1 MSSDTVD
8 LSRKFTIVL
17 CIKTTTHR
25 QEIDAV
31 DRFIRVGIVSYK
43 KYMKLEDVHE
53 IIVITPPKERF
64 DIETR
69 LKEAAPEFPWRVL
82 SENDLVD
89 PTLSVGWAKQQTAK
103 MVISKR
109 VRTPIY
115 LIIDDDT
122 FAVRPFGFDDLH
134 FGAAPDAKPRVRFN
148 RTPIDF
154 PFFFYWS
161 SEVMGADFEGLVQ
174 PQPFHMAITPEIFV
188 TSVARDLVAYLER
201 RHGGNW
207 QKAIVDNKYTE
218 YCVYWIFLLMRKETD
233 KFYATGAD
241 APPLYDA
248 ATTGAEHDLSTQ
260 MREAFRPGGN
270 HIFSFVQTSLPVST
284 DAVLAEIKKYVPD
297 F

>member
-109 VRTPIY
+109 S
-115 LIIDDDT
+115 
-122 FAVRPFGFDDLH
+122 FG
-134 FGAAPDAKPRVRFN
+134 GVM
-148 RTPIDF
+148 TMISCT
-154 PFFFYWS
+154 S
-161 SEVMGADFEGLVQ
+161 SSFM
-174 PQPFHMAITPEIFV
+174 
-188 TSVARDLVAYLER
+188 Y
-201 RHGGNW
+201 
-207 QKAIVDNKYTE
+207 
-218 YCVYWIFLLMRKETD
+218 FL
-233 KFYATGAD
+233 
-241 APPLYDA
+241 
-248 ATTGAEHDLSTQ
+248 
-260 MREAFRPGGN
+260 
-270 HIFSFVQTSLPVST
+270 
-284 DAVLAEIKKYVPD
+284 
-297 F
+297 